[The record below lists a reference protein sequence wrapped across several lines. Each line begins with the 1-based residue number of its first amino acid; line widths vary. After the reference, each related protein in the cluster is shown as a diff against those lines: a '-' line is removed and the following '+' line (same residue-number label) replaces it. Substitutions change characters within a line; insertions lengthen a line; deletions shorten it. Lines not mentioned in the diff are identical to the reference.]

1 MIEYTLE
8 NEMEQ
13 RLIHQLT
20 NGISQWKYRGDI
32 HTEAELWKNFFKI
45 LESNNTKALNDHP
58 LTAQEKEQIKNQ
70 LMFPN
75 FYEAAKWIAGENGIA
90 KVQVQREDA
99 SLGTI
104 RLEVLH
110 RNHVAGGKSVYEVV
124 NQVVLKNQ
132 RDRRL
137 DVTLLINGLPMIHI
151 ELKNHSAPFK
161 DAFRQ
166 ICKYDREGMFR
177 GIYSALQ
184 MFVVSNGVETKYI
197 AAAKD
202 GKINEQFLT
211 GWVDKN
217 NHPVKDLVSFTEHVL
232 SIPRAHE
239 MVMQYS
245 VIDDEK
251 KALIILRPYQVH
263 AIEAVKQAS
272 REQKSGYVWHTTG
285 SGKTLTSYKVARNLL
300 QEPTINKTIFI
311 VDRKDL
317 DQQTTSSFMSY
328 AANDTVDIDETENT
342 DHLVK
347 RLSSDDQTVVVTTIQ
362 KINTM
367 LRKFEDGKYVREAN
381 KIKDKKVAFVVDECH
396 RAVTPQAQHHI
407 KQFMRKS
414 LWYGFTGTPIF
425 AENKREQIGDLAQ
438 TTEEQY
444 GEKLH
449 AYTVKEAIHDRAVL
463 GFQIEYMK
471 TVRNVEEENIS
482 DESYENE
489 EHMLKVL
496 DQILNK
502 SQNKLGMNN
511 GKGEAYEAMLTVKNI
526 AMAQKYFDL
535 LVKIKNGESKL
546 KISEDTLKKLPD
558 FPKIAITYSV
568 TENDEDSQ
576 SNREKMQEA
585 IDYYNQEFDTKFSV
599 DDLVSYNTN
608 VNDRLA
614 RKRDRYK
621 IRSEQL
627 DLIIVVN
634 RLLTGFDAPCLS
646 TLFIDRKPMK
656 PQDLIQAF
664 SRTNRLF
671 DERKRHG
678 QIVTFQMP
686 KRFQEAVDNALTLYS
701 SGGKNHVLAPSWE
714 EEKANFDDVLRNL
727 KTIAPTPDDTPSI
740 ESATTEE
747 LRRFAKA
754 FQEFDKYFASI
765 QVYSKYD
772 EEKVMQEAQ
781 LTKEEI
787 EKYAGKYQNVLEEL
801 RIRKQNEN
809 DGGDEQSV
817 DIYYELESIRTDE
830 INYEYILRL
839 IQSFIPEEDG
849 SNNEMTEKEAKIISG
864 YIDDLA
870 KHNPQLAEL
879 INQIWFEVQLDPEKY
894 RGESISYLL
903 DKKIQ
908 ETQNEKLKQIAND
921 WAVSEEALAYYAAN
935 YRPHIDK
942 QLGESELRKSGDY
955 KKYKELHHAEDINP
969 MKYKNQLKRGIKE
982 VVEKEILPLRTRK

>member
-45 LESNNTKALNDHP
+45 LESNNTKALNDYP

-110 RNHVAGGKSVYEVV
+110 RNHIAGGKSVYEVV
-124 NQVVLKNQ
+124 NQVVRQNQ

-151 ELKNHSAPFK
+151 ELKNHSAPFM

-166 ICKYDREGMFR
+166 IRKYDREGMFR

-197 AAAKD
+197 AAARD

-347 RLSSDDQTVVVTTIQ
+347 RLSSDDQAVVVTTIQ

-449 AYTVKEAIHDRAVL
+449 AYTVKEAIHDKAVL
-463 GFQIEYMK
+463 GFQIEYMTTMPDVK
-471 TVRNVEEENIS
+471 EEDIP
-482 DESYENE
+482 DAAYENE
-489 EHMLKVL
+489 EHMLAVL

-535 LVKIKNGESKL
+535 LVQIKNGESKL

-671 DERKRHG
+671 DSRKRHG

-727 KTIAPTPDDTPSI
+727 KNIAPTPDDTPSI

-772 EEKVMQEAQ
+772 EQKVMQEAQ

-801 RIRKQNEN
+801 RVRKQNEN

-921 WAVSEEALAYYAAN
+921 WAVSEEALAYYAVN

>member
-110 RNHVAGGKSVYEVV
+110 RNHIAGGKSVYEVV
-124 NQVVLKNQ
+124 NQVVRQNQ

-151 ELKNHSAPFK
+151 ELKNHSAPFM

-166 ICKYDREGMFR
+166 IRKYDREGMFR

-197 AAAKD
+197 AAARD

-449 AYTVKEAIHDRAVL
+449 AYTVKEAIHDKAVL
-463 GFQIEYMK
+463 GFQIEYMTTMPDVK
-471 TVRNVEEENIS
+471 EEDIP
-482 DESYENE
+482 DAAYENE
-489 EHMLKVL
+489 EHMLAVL

-502 SQNKLGMNN
+502 SQNKFGMKN
-511 GKGEAYEAMLTVKNI
+511 GEGEAYEAMLTVKNI
-526 AMAQKYFDL
+526 AMAQKYFEL
-535 LVKIKNGESKL
+535 LVKIKNGESEL
-546 KISEDTLKKLPD
+546 KISERTKKFLPD

-671 DERKRHG
+671 DNHKKHG

-686 KRFQEAVDNALTLYS
+686 DKFQEAVDNALTLYS

-727 KTIAPTPDDTPSI
+727 KNIAPTSDDTPNI
-740 ESATTEE
+740 DSATDEE

-754 FQEFDKYFASI
+754 FQEFDKYFSSI
-765 QVYSKYD
+765 QVYADYD
-772 EEKVMQEAQ
+772 EEEVMREAQ

-787 EKYAGKYQNVLEEL
+787 EKYAGKYENVLDEL
-801 RIRKQNEN
+801 RRRKKDDDNH
-809 DGGDEQSV
+809 DDDEPFDV
-817 DIYYELESIRTDE
+817 YYELESIRTDE

-849 SNNEMTEKEAKIISG
+849 SNNEMTEKEAKVISG
-864 YIDDLA
+864 YIDDLS

-903 DKKIQ
+903 EKKIQ

>member
-124 NQVVLKNQ
+124 NQVVRKNQ

-151 ELKNHSAPFK
+151 ELKNHSAPFM

-166 ICKYDREGMFR
+166 IRKYDREGMFR

-184 MFVVSNGVETKYI
+184 MFVVSNSVETKYI

-251 KALIILRPYQVH
+251 KSLIILRPYQVH

-449 AYTVKEAIHDRAVL
+449 AYTVKEAIHDKAVL
-463 GFQIEYMK
+463 GFQIE
-471 TVRNVEEENIS
+471 
-482 DESYENE
+482 
-489 EHMLKVL
+489 
-496 DQILNK
+496 
-502 SQNKLGMNN
+502 
-511 GKGEAYEAMLTVKNI
+511 
-526 AMAQKYFDL
+526 
-535 LVKIKNGESKL
+535 
-546 KISEDTLKKLPD
+546 
-558 FPKIAITYSV
+558 
-568 TENDEDSQ
+568 
-576 SNREKMQEA
+576 
-585 IDYYNQEFDTKFSV
+585 
-599 DDLVSYNTN
+599 
-608 VNDRLA
+608 
-614 RKRDRYK
+614 
-621 IRSEQL
+621 
-627 DLIIVVN
+627 
-634 RLLTGFDAPCLS
+634 
-646 TLFIDRKPMK
+646 
-656 PQDLIQAF
+656 
-664 SRTNRLF
+664 
-671 DERKRHG
+671 
-678 QIVTFQMP
+678 
-686 KRFQEAVDNALTLYS
+686 
-701 SGGKNHVLAPSWE
+701 
-714 EEKANFDDVLRNL
+714 
-727 KTIAPTPDDTPSI
+727 
-740 ESATTEE
+740 
-747 LRRFAKA
+747 
-754 FQEFDKYFASI
+754 
-765 QVYSKYD
+765 
-772 EEKVMQEAQ
+772 
-781 LTKEEI
+781 
-787 EKYAGKYQNVLEEL
+787 
-801 RIRKQNEN
+801 
-809 DGGDEQSV
+809 
-817 DIYYELESIRTDE
+817 
-830 INYEYILRL
+830 
-839 IQSFIPEEDG
+839 
-849 SNNEMTEKEAKIISG
+849 
-864 YIDDLA
+864 
-870 KHNPQLAEL
+870 
-879 INQIWFEVQLDPEKY
+879 
-894 RGESISYLL
+894 
-903 DKKIQ
+903 
-908 ETQNEKLKQIAND
+908 
-921 WAVSEEALAYYAAN
+921 
-935 YRPHIDK
+935 
-942 QLGESELRKSGDY
+942 
-955 KKYKELHHAEDINP
+955 
-969 MKYKNQLKRGIKE
+969 
-982 VVEKEILPLRTRK
+982 

>member
-45 LESNNTKALNDHP
+45 LESNNTKALNDYP

-110 RNHVAGGKSVYEVV
+110 RNHIAGGKSVYEVV
-124 NQVVLKNQ
+124 NQVVRQNQ

-151 ELKNHSAPFK
+151 ELKNHSAPFM

-166 ICKYDREGMFR
+166 IRKYDREGMFR

-197 AAAKD
+197 AAARD

-347 RLSSDDQTVVVTTIQ
+347 RLSSDDQAVVVTTIQ

-449 AYTVKEAIHDRAVL
+449 AYTVKEAIHDKAVL
-463 GFQIEYMK
+463 GFQIEYMTTMPDVK
-471 TVRNVEEENIS
+471 EEDIP
-482 DESYENE
+482 DAAYENE
-489 EHMLKVL
+489 EHMLAVL

-535 LVKIKNGESKL
+535 LVQIKNGESKL

-671 DERKRHG
+671 DSRKRHG

-727 KTIAPTPDDTPSI
+727 KNIAPTPDDTPSI

-772 EEKVMQEAQ
+772 EQKVMQEAQ

-801 RIRKQNEN
+801 RVRKQNEN

-870 KHNPQLAEL
+870 N
-879 INQIWFEVQLDPEKY
+879 
-894 RGESISYLL
+894 
-903 DKKIQ
+903 
-908 ETQNEKLKQIAND
+908 
-921 WAVSEEALAYYAAN
+921 
-935 YRPHIDK
+935 
-942 QLGESELRKSGDY
+942 
-955 KKYKELHHAEDINP
+955 
-969 MKYKNQLKRGIKE
+969 
-982 VVEKEILPLRTRK
+982 

>member
-110 RNHVAGGKSVYEVV
+110 RNHIAGGKSVYEVV
-124 NQVVLKNQ
+124 NQVVRQNQ

-151 ELKNHSAPFK
+151 ELKNHSAPFM

-166 ICKYDREGMFR
+166 IRKYDREGMFR

-449 AYTVKEAIHDRAVL
+449 AYTVKEAIHDKAVL
-463 GFQIEYMK
+463 GFQIEYMTTMPDVK
-471 TVRNVEEENIS
+471 EEDIP
-482 DESYENE
+482 DAAYENE
-489 EHMLKVL
+489 EHMLKGSIL
-496 DQILNK
+496 DAVDEGLVERDPTRKAII
-502 SQNKLGMNN
+502 
-511 GKGEAYEAMLTVKNI
+511 KGRAPREK
-526 AMAQKYFDL
+526 
-535 LVKIKNGESKL
+535 KIKYL
-546 KISEDTLKKLPD
+546 
-558 FPKIAITYSV
+558 
-568 TENDEDSQ
+568 
-576 SNREKMQEA
+576 
-585 IDYYNQEFDTKFSV
+585 NQFELHS
-599 DDLVSYNTN
+599 L
-608 VNDRLA
+608 
-614 RKRDRYK
+614 
-621 IRSEQL
+621 
-627 DLIIVVN
+627 
-634 RLLTGFDAPCLS
+634 LS
-646 TLFIDRKPMK
+646 TLKLGDKINWDWFILLVAKTGMR
-656 PQDLIQAF
+656 F
-664 SRTNRLF
+664 S
-671 DERKRHG
+671 
-678 QIVTFQMP
+678 
-686 KRFQEAVDNALTLYS
+686 
-701 SGGKNHVLAPSWE
+701 
-714 EEKANFDDVLRNL
+714 
-727 KTIAPTPDDTPSI
+727 
-740 ESATTEE
+740 
-747 LRRFAKA
+747 
-754 FQEFDKYFASI
+754 
-765 QVYSKYD
+765 
-772 EEKVMQEAQ
+772 
-781 LTKEEI
+781 
-787 EKYAGKYQNVLEEL
+787 
-801 RIRKQNEN
+801 
-809 DGGDEQSV
+809 
-817 DIYYELESIRTDE
+817 
-830 INYEYILRL
+830 
-839 IQSFIPEEDG
+839 
-849 SNNEMTEKEAKIISG
+849 
-864 YIDDLA
+864 
-870 KHNPQLAEL
+870 
-879 INQIWFEVQLDPEKY
+879 
-894 RGESISYLL
+894 
-903 DKKIQ
+903 
-908 ETQNEKLKQIAND
+908 
-921 WAVSEEALAYYAAN
+921 EALALTPKDFDFAHQKLSITKTWN
-935 YRPHIDK
+935 YKDGGGFSPTKNKSSVRKIQIDW
-942 QLGESELRKSGDY
+942 QTVIQFSELVKGLDEDKPIFVNTEKIYNSTINSVLSTRCRRAGVPEISIHGLRHTHASLLLFAGVSIASVARRLGHASMTTTQKTY
-955 KKYKELHHAEDINP
+955 LHIIQELE
-969 MKYKNQLKRGIKE
+969 NQDVDLVMRS
-982 VVEKEILPLRTRK
+982 LSALS